1 MEPELS
7 YLGMGWM
14 IIFATDGSDRKTLK
28 RIMPSDKVFDL
39 DDDMHIQSSSEH

>member
-14 IIFATDGSDRKTLK
+14 IIFATDGSGREKK
-28 RIMPSDKVFDL
+28 
-39 DDDMHIQSSSEH
+39 SEKGNAK